1 MMKPYALL
9 ATMAL
14 TTTLSAQNWTVGVP
28 VNMQVSEIGVYG
40 GGCSPGPQ
48 ATLYLDHPAVDG
60 ITYYYEV
67 TNIVNG
73 VYTMVPGPAGILM
86 VGDTI
91 HVPSNFIT
99 TVFNQQA
106 SGGLEMRVVAAGTP
120 TTAGQEHPCTASQ
133 FWISNLLLCNEGL
146 STTLSSSCT
155 VQPGSTQGIADLAGS
170 NAWFSSNGTSVRLM
184 DPTIRTA
191 QLVDVQGR
199 VVATTSTTGGML
211 ELGAQPSGMYVVR
224 AQRADGNVLAER
236 VMLAH

>member
-1 MMKPYALL
+1 MMKPYALM
-9 ATMAL
+9 AAMAL
-14 TTTLSAQNWTVGVP
+14 TTTLTAQNWTVGVP
-28 VNMQVSEIGVYG
+28 VNMQVSEIAVNG

-67 TNIVNG
+67 TSIVNG

-91 HVPSNFIT
+91 HVPANFIT

-106 SGGLEMRVVAAGTP
+106 AGSLQMRVIAAGTP
-120 TTAGQEHPCTASQ
+120 TTAGQVHPCTASM
-133 FWISNLLLCNEGL
+133 FWMSNLMLCNEGL
-146 STTLSSSCT
+146 STTLSSGCT

-170 NAWFSSNGTSVRLM
+170 NAWFSNNGTSIRLT
-184 DPTIRTA
+184 DASIRTA
-191 QLVDVQGR
+191 QLVDAQGR
-199 VVATTSTTGGML
+199 VVATTNNSGGML
-211 ELGAQPSGMYVVR
+211 ELGTLPTGMYVVR
-224 AQRADGNVLAER
+224 AQRADGSVLSER